1 MTRTASTLLFL
12 LTILFPL
19 VSCSSVV
26 IADFEEEGDK
36 EETSKTSMFSISHY
50 ETGKFR
56 TAAAEA
62 FSQLS
67 FVLFPIDGEAS
78 RIEVTQAEG
87 DENFGTVSAD
97 IPFGNYELVI
107 MGHNCADAATVVTAD
122 SITFPQGKITDTF
135 CHYQTLEVLK
145 ETTSALNIELK
156 RCVAKFEV
164 FATDAIPEWI
174 AQMHVVAEGGGVVLN
189 AKTGLAA
196 KDAVQDKRL
205 DIPASFIGKTGK
217 YFSTYTFLPS
227 EEANMSFTLSAI
239 DAEGNTRLTHEFSDA
254 PMTVNQITRYTGELF
269 STSVHTGGNITAD
282 TEWTATNEY
291 TF

>member
-12 LTILFPL
+12 LTMLFPL
-19 VSCSSVV
+19 VSCSSGV

-36 EETSKTSMFSISHY
+36 EETSKTIKFRISPY

-56 TAAAEA
+56 SAAADA

-67 FVLFPIDGEAS
+67 FVLFPIDSEAS
-78 RIEVTQAEG
+78 RIEVIQSEG

-97 IPFGNYELVI
+97 IPFGSYEMVI
-107 MGHNCADAATVVTAD
+107 VGHNCADAATVVSTD
-122 SITFPQGKITDTF
+122 SIAFPQGKITDTF
-135 CHYQTLEVLK
+135 CHYQTLEVSK
-145 ETTSALNIELK
+145 DTTSALNIELK
-156 RCVAKFEV
+156 RCVAKFEAV
-164 FATDAIPEWI
+164 ATDAIPEWI

-196 KDAVQDKRL
+196 KEGAQEKRL

-227 EEANMSFTLSAI
+227 EKTDMTFTLSAI

-254 PMTVNQITRYTGELF
+254 PMTVNEITRYTGELF
-269 STSVHTGGNITAD
+269 STSINTSGNITAD
-282 TEWTATNEY
+282 TEWTATNEF

>member
-1 MTRTASTLLFL
+1 
-12 LTILFPL
+12 
-19 VSCSSVV
+19 
-26 IADFEEEGDK
+26 
-36 EETSKTSMFSISHY
+36 
-50 ETGKFR
+50 
-56 TAAAEA
+56 
-62 FSQLS
+62 LS

-78 RIEVTQAEG
+78 RIEVIQSEG
-87 DENFGTVSAD
+87 DENFGTISAD

-107 MGHNCADAATVVTAD
+107 VGHNCEDAATVVSPD
-122 SITFPQGKITDTF
+122 SIAFPQGKITDTF
-135 CHYQTLEVLK
+135 CHYQTLEVSK

-227 EEANMSFTLSAI
+227 EEANISFTLSAI
-239 DAEGNTRLTHEFSDA
+239 DSEGNTRLAHEFTDA

-269 STSVHTGGNITAD
+269 CTSVHTGGNITAD
-282 TEWTATNEY
+282 TEWTATNEF

>member
-1 MTRTASTLLFL
+1 
-12 LTILFPL
+12 
-19 VSCSSVV
+19 
-26 IADFEEEGDK
+26 
-36 EETSKTSMFSISHY
+36 
-50 ETGKFR
+50 
-56 TAAAEA
+56 
-62 FSQLS
+62 
-67 FVLFPIDGEAS
+67 VLFPIDGEAS
-78 RIEVTQAEG
+78 HIEVIQSEG

-107 MGHNCADAATVVTAD
+107 VGHNCADAATVVSPD
-122 SITFPQGKITDTF
+122 SIAFPQGKITDTF
-135 CHYQTLEVLK
+135 CHYQTLEVSK

-239 DAEGNTRLTHEFSDA
+239 DTEGNTRLAHEFTDA

-269 STSVHTGGNITAD
+269 CTSVHTGGNITAD
-282 TEWTATNEY
+282 TEWTATNEF

>member
-1 MTRTASTLLFL
+1 
-12 LTILFPL
+12 
-19 VSCSSVV
+19 VS
-26 IADFEEEGDK
+26 
-36 EETSKTSMFSISHY
+36 
-50 ETGKFR
+50 
-56 TAAAEA
+56 
-62 FSQLS
+62 
-67 FVLFPIDGEAS
+67 
-78 RIEVTQAEG
+78 
-87 DENFGTVSAD
+87 
-97 IPFGNYELVI
+97 
-107 MGHNCADAATVVTAD
+107 
-122 SITFPQGKITDTF
+122 
-135 CHYQTLEVLK
+135 K

-239 DAEGNTRLTHEFSDA
+239 DTEGNTRLAHEFTDA

-269 STSVHTGGNITAD
+269 CTSVHTGGNITAD
-282 TEWTATNEY
+282 TEWTATNEF

>member
-1 MTRTASTLLFL
+1 MTRTASTLLLL
-12 LTILFPL
+12 LTMLVPL
-19 VSCSSVV
+19 VSCSSEV
-26 IADFEEEGDK
+26 IADFEEEVDK
-36 EETSKTSMFSISHY
+36 GKTSKNIKFSISPY

-56 TAAAEA
+56 SAAADA

-78 RIEVTQAEG
+78 QIEVTQAEG

-107 MGHNCADAATVVTAD
+107 VGHNCADAATVVSPD
-122 SITFPQGKITDTF
+122 SIAFPQGKITDTF
-135 CHYQTLEVLK
+135 CHYQTLEVSK
-145 ETTSALNIELK
+145 ETTRALNIELK

-217 YFSTYTFLPS
+217 YFSTYTFLPT

-239 DAEGNTRLTHEFSDA
+239 DAEGNTRLAHEFTDA

-269 STSVHTGGNITAD
+269 CTSVHTGGNITAD
-282 TEWTATNEY
+282 TEWTATNEF